1 MSDVARKVFPME
13 DVLALVVGKEDADI
27 KEIVGYLA
35 GRSINCCC
43 CGKALAPMAT
53 GWLASLYPGF
63 IALEWDASTPW
74 DDFVAKNKTAIGDTV
89 SVPPMTPALQA
100 RVGKVLDAIADV
112 EATLQAQ
119 KAEIA
124 ALSQRVQEL
133 EPFEGKAGDL
143 EKKCTQL
150 EAKVKT
156 MTTDMGG
163 LRRDLAPFQGKIA
176 IDQEGLESIIKD
188 AIKATMKGMVVA
200 GAAGAVAGAATTD
213 AVNAAEEAPDDGG
226 PAPDFGFGTSGSDGD
241 GFGF

>member
-13 DVLALVVGKEDADI
+13 NVLALVVGKEDADN
-27 KEIVGYLA
+27 KELVGYLA
-35 GRSINCCC
+35 GRSIQCCC
-43 CGKALAPMAT
+43 CSKALAPMAT
-53 GWLASLYPGF
+53 GWLASLYPDF
-63 IALEWDASTPW
+63 INMEWDLSTPW
-74 DDFVAKNKTAIGDTV
+74 DDFVAKTKSAVGDTV

-112 EATLQAQ
+112 QATLEAQ
-119 KAEIA
+119 KAEIV
-124 ALSQRVQEL
+124 ALTQRVEQL

-143 EKKCTQL
+143 EKKCEQL

-163 LRRDLAPFQGKIA
+163 LRKDLMPFQGKIA
-176 IDQEGLESIIKD
+176 VDQQGLESIIKD
-188 AIKATMKGMVVA
+188 AIKSNMKGLVVGGAVGAVA
-200 GAAGAVAGAATTD
+200 GAAGAEA
-213 AVNAAEEAPDDGG
+213 AAEEAPAADGG

>member
-74 DDFVAKNKTAIGDTV
+74 DNFVAKTKSAIGDTV

-124 ALSQRVQEL
+124 TLSQRVEEL
-133 EPFEGKAGDL
+133 EPFEGKARDL
-143 EKKCTQL
+143 EKKCDQL

-176 IDQEGLESIIKD
+176 IDQQGLESIIKD
-188 AIKATMKGMVVA
+188 AIKANMKGMVVA
-200 GAAGAVAGAATTD
+200 GAAGAVAGAAV
-213 AVNAAEEAPDDGG
+213 AEAAEEAPADDGG
-226 PAPDFGFGTSGSDGD
+226 PAPDFGFGASGSDGD